1 MSEGLDRWWPFI
13 SSGGNRMDL
22 KNFTLN
28 ISQTKVN
35 RFVDELAA
43 GKFMATV
50 CKKCGKK
57 YYPPLADCAHCMQ
70 SDMEWKQISN
80 EGTLVTFT
88 KIHVPP
94 EHFATRQPLMPFSSI
109 QFEPCPIGLLK
120 VEGELKIMGWIPK
133 VDLKKIKVGMKMKAS
148 PFTLPDG
155 KLTIILEPI

>member
-1 MSEGLDRWWPFI
+1 
-13 SSGGNRMDL
+13 MDF
-22 KNFTLN
+22 KNFSLN
-28 ISQTKVN
+28 IAQTKVN

-57 YYPPLADCAHCMQ
+57 YYPPQADCPDCMS

-94 EHFATRQPLMPFSSI
+94 EHFAVRQPLMPFSSV
-109 QFEPCPIGLLK
+109 QFEPCPIGILE
-120 VEGELKIMGWIPK
+120 VEGGLKIMGWIPK
-133 VDLKKIKVGMKMKAS
+133 MDVKKIKVGMKMKAS
-148 PFTLPDG
+148 SFTLPDG
-155 KLTIILEPI
+155 KITIIFEAI